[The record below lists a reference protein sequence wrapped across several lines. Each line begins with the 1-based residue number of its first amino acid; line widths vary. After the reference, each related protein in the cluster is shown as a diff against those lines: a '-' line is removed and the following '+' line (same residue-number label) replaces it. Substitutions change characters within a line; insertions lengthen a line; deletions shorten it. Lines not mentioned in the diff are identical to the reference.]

1 MITSNNT
8 KIQIHMRKPFKT
20 SWICGLQVGP
30 YVTEKVETIQ
40 RFCLL
45 YNVYL
50 TWPLDEMY
58 HKLNC
63 GNEIKYM
70 YMYINIYNFFSN
82 KHEIIHERM
91 EKQRGSLRG
100 LSFETASSV

>member
-1 MITSNNT
+1 
-8 KIQIHMRKPFKT
+8 MRKRFET
-20 SWICGLQVGP
+20 SWVCGLQVGP

-45 YNVYL
+45 HNVYL

-70 YMYINIYNFFSN
+70 YMYINIYITFFPTNMKLCMKEWKS
-82 KHEIIHERM
+82 
-91 EKQRGSLRG
+91 SAG
-100 LSFETASSV
+100 L